1 VTTLTSEITL
11 TESRS
16 MREKTIRRTDVLAKV
31 KALTLLP
38 DDIHAT
44 TDIVAD
50 FYGVPVSTIKS
61 LAATNREE
69 LAANGRRVLRGPEL
83 REFAGPFGGL
93 AKLTGSTKAR
103 SLALFTRRAILNVGQ
118 LLTGSEVAEQ
128 VRAYLIEV
136 EEQAAPAARSEAVD
150 RVVLAEAR
158 IRMLKEADGFL
169 DAAWVR
175 MKIAHQA
182 AYGLGEEPEVDPLDK
197 PLYVPDFLKS
207 KGLKQPQIV
216 SVQSWFGRRAA
227 SLYEAE
233 TGEKPG
239 KRTED
244 TVRGSVRET
253 FAWTERHRPVF
264 EETWTRFYAAS
275 YPAAPVQ
282 ADIFGGEA

>member
-1 VTTLTSEITL
+1 MLTVPNELAL
-11 TESRS
+11 TESRT
-16 MREKTIRRTDVLAKV
+16 MRTATLDRTDVLSKV
-31 KALTLLP
+31 KALALLP
-38 DDIHAT
+38 DGIHAT
-44 TDIVAD
+44 TEIVAD
-50 FYGVPVSTIKS
+50 FYDVPVSTITS
-61 LAATNREE
+61 LAAANREE

-93 AKLTGSTKAR
+93 ANLTGSTKAR
-103 SLALFTRRAILNVGQ
+103 SLALYTRRTILNVGQ
-118 LLTGSEVAEQ
+118 LLKDSEVAEK

-136 EEQAAPAARSEAVD
+136 EATASVEARSEAVD
-150 RVVLAEAR
+150 RVILAEAR
-158 IRMLKEADGFL
+158 IRMLKEADGYL

-182 AYGLGEEPEVDPLDK
+182 AYGLGEEVEADPLDR

-207 KGLKQPQIV
+207 KGLKKSAIV

-253 FAWTERHRPVF
+253 YAWTERHRPVF
-264 EETWTRFYAAS
+264 EETWTRFYAAD
-275 YPAAPVQ
+275 YPQAPEQ
-282 ADIFGGEA
+282 GDIFGGES